1 MSYLTVFQTTPFLL
15 QLAVFFVCLE
25 LRIVTG
31 REFSF
36 ALFLLSFS
44 NYSTIAILKFLSSK
58 GYDEKLF
65 KKHYRLGLCVIY
77 LGD

>member
-1 MSYLTVFQTTPFLL
+1 M
-15 QLAVFFVCLE
+15 
-25 LRIVTG
+25 TG